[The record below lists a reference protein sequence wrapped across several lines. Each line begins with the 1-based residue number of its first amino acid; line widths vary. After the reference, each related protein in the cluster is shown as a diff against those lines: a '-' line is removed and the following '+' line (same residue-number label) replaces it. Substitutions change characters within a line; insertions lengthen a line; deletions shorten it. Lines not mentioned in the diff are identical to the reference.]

1 MTFSQANFAYDK
13 AMLEELRQLVDDVD
27 GAWAAALGGLDGLLV
42 DGHSNADVDLS
53 LLVAEHAGLLRGA
66 QQAYSTLSGGKAQE
80 WFMRGE
86 TLSTYLMPMP
96 GQEFFLLLVLDVQ
109 GNLGQARM
117 YGLQTMRKLE
127 EFL

>member
-1 MTFSQANFAYDK
+1 
-13 AMLEELRQLVDDVD
+13 MLEHLRQLVDDVD

-53 LLVAEHAGLLRGA
+53 LLVAEHAGLLRA
-66 QQAYSTLSGGKAQE
+66 ASQAYDTLSGGKAQE

-86 TLSTYLMPMP
+86 TLSTYLMPLP
-96 GQEFFLLLVLDVQ
+96 TQDFFLLLVLDAQ

-117 YGLQTMRKLE
+117 YGFQTMRKLE
-127 EFL
+127 EYL